1 MKILLL
7 SPHADNEYDNTGDTL
22 QSYLKITMFNI
33 FVFKISTSQ
42 RKNRQTC
49 LYNEE

>member
-22 QSYLKITMFNI
+22 QSYLKITIFNI
-33 FVFKISTSQ
+33 
-42 RKNRQTC
+42 
-49 LYNEE
+49 LYLIFCI